1 MKKSFIVSFFSL
13 LISPLV
19 SAAYQTNDL
28 ASGLG
33 TGMKQLID
41 IIESTLGPFFSVI
54 LGGTPDLLFE
64 KILILAVILAVI
76 YLVIS
81 KLDIFKGNKVV
92 IWVVSISVSLLSTR
106 FMSGD
111 LLRTILLPYSVLG
124 VSISAVLP
132 TLIYFKFVQEFKDSS
147 TLRKMLWIFYMI
159 VFIVIWSIRYDSLG
173 SISWIYMIS
182 AIAAFFFFL
191 FDGTIRRIMIKQ
203 ERKEMDLTN
212 KGQHLGE
219 LRKQL
224 TELRKNQNN
233 YSPSVLKKLEKRY
246 LDSIKRIEKEKN

>member
-81 KLDIFKGNKVV
+81 KLDIFKDNKVV
-92 IWVVSISVSLLSTR
+92 IWIVSISVSLLSTR

-132 TLIYFKFVQEFKDSS
+132 TLIYFKFVQEFEDSS
-147 TLRKMLWIFYMI
+147 TVRKMLWIFYM
-159 VFIVIWSIRYDSLG
+159 VAFIVIWSIRYDSLG
-173 SISWIYMIS
+173 GISWIYMAS

-191 FDGTIRRIMIKQ
+191 FDGTIRNIIVKQ
-203 ERKEMDLTN
+203 EGKDMKITN